1 MNLDFLIKEAL
12 KEDLGR
18 RGDVTSECLLEKGK
32 KESFILIV
40 NENAVISGLDL
51 FKGVFKC
58 LNKKIVLKTRFKD
71 GDIVKK
77 GTKVISLHGDVISIL
92 TGERTAIN
100 FISHLS
106 GIATET
112 RKLVNSIKSKN
123 TKLLDTRKTTP
134 LYRNLEKKAV
144 FHGGGINHR
153 MTLSDMV
160 LIKDNHI
167 SSSGSVNNAVLKAK
181 KKYKG
186 KLKIEVEVENLA
198 QLKEAIDAC
207 PDVIMFDNWD
217 IKNFKNALKLV
228 PKKIKTEIS
237 GQINPLNIKKY
248 ANIGADYISTSY
260 MIKNSKWVD
269 FSLEV
274 SK

>member
-12 KEDLGR
+12 KEDIGR
-18 RGDVTSECLLEKGK
+18 SGDVTSECLLKKGK
-32 KESFILIV
+32 KEFFVLIA
-40 NENAVISGLDL
+40 NENAVISGIDL

-58 LNKKIVLKTRFKD
+58 LNKKIVLKTKFKN

-77 GTKVISLHGDVISIL
+77 GTKVISLHGDALSIL
-92 TGERTAIN
+92 MGERTAIN

-112 RKLVNSIKSKN
+112 RKIVDLIKSSD

-134 LYRNLEKKAV
+134 LFRTLEKKAV

-167 SSSGSVNNAVLKAK
+167 SSSGSVKNAVLKAK
-181 KKYKG
+181 NKYKG
-186 KLKIEVEVENLA
+186 KLKIEVEVENLS
-198 QLKEAIDAC
+198 QLKEAIEAC

-217 IKNFKNALKLV
+217 VNKLKSVLKLV

-237 GQINPLNIKKY
+237 GQINPKNIRKY
-248 ANIGADYISTSY
+248 ANVGADYISTSY

-274 SK
+274 SM